1 LLTIA
6 TTLFRER
13 GYRDVSMEDIGAA
26 AGIAGPSIYRHFT
39 GKAELLM
46 AAGYRMA
53 DRLKMA
59 ARQAIETASSPHE
72 ALTALV
78 RSYVDIVSRSDDLL
92 SVFAS
97 EVGHVPERDR
107 KELVRVQRGYVA
119 EWVTL
124 LRTVAPRLPEPEAR
138 IAVHAAL
145 TIVNDLTRTP
155 RITARPG
162 LVAELTGLAVA
173 VLDEAAHI

>member
-1 LLTIA
+1 
-6 TTLFRER
+6 
-13 GYRDVSMEDIGAA
+13 MEEIGAA
-26 AGIAGPSIYRHFT
+26 AGIAGPSVYRHFA
-39 GKAELLM
+39 GKAELLA

-53 DRLKMA
+53 DRLNMA
-59 ARQAIETASSPHE
+59 ARRAIEDAATPPE
-72 ALTALV
+72 ALGGLV
-78 RSYVDIVSRSDDLL
+78 RSYVDIVVRSEDLL

-97 EVGHVPERDR
+97 ETVELPDRDR
-107 KELVRVQRGYVA
+107 KEMVRVQRAYVA

-124 LRTVAPRLPEPEAR
+124 LRTVAPALPEPEAR

-162 LVAELTGLAVA
+162 LVDELTGLALA
-173 VLDEAAHI
+173 VLTEAADQRG